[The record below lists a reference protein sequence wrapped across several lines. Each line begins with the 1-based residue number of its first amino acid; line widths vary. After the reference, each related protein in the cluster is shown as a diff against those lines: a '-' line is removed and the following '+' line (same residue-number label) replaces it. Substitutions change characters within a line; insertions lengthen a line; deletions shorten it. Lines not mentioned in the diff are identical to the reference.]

1 MSGNYLV
8 VFDAGTGGGRC
19 TVFDATGRQL
29 ISEYREWRYRQPKVA
44 PDARE
49 FSPDQFFALLADA
62 CRTALAKAEIAPAEV
77 AAVTATSQRE
87 GCVFLDAAGQPLY
100 AGPNMDWRAQEEA
113 NRLAES
119 AGEEIYRFSGHWP
132 HAMFPACRLLWFKKR
147 EPELFERIARVLMI
161 NDWVL
166 YELSGSQY
174 SEPSNAGETLLFD
187 ITRLTWHWDF
197 ISELGLKPTLL
208 CDVVP
213 PGTAVGQV
221 TSEAAAATGLLAGT
235 PVVVGGADTQ
245 MALAGSGVV
254 DDGGCAVSGTSTPL
268 QVATDK
274 PVLDPKHRLWS
285 GCHVFSNRWV
295 LEGNAKGT
303 GVIYRWFRDEFYGSD
318 VPFEQVN
325 EDLKLV
331 SPGSGGLLAFLGS
344 GVGLPPQMPF
354 PPSVV
359 YGWNASYEK
368 TGRVKAEL
376 GRSILEAIA
385 YAVAGNADIL
395 AQVLGKK
402 DPLIMCGGGT
412 RGGLLPAITASVLE
426 EPVSVNPVDEAT
438 SLGAAI
444 FAAAGAGL
452 YPDARQAAAQ
462 MVPAPITIDPDPKAS
477 AVYKEAKERWIKL
490 FMKLTQL

>member
-19 TVFDATGRQL
+19 TIFDATGRQL
-29 ISEYREWRYRQPKVA
+29 MSEYREWRYRQPQVA

-62 CRTALAKAEIAPAEV
+62 CQTALTKAGIEPSEV

-87 GCVFLDAAGQPLY
+87 GCVFLDASGEPLY
-100 AGPNMDWRAQEEA
+100 AGPNMDWRAQQEA
-113 NRLAES
+113 NQLVKE
-119 AGEEIYRFSGHWP
+119 AGPDIYQFSGHWP
-132 HAMFPACRLLWFKKR
+132 HAMFPACRLLWFKKQ
-147 EPELFERIARVLMI
+147 EPELFARIARVLMI

-187 ITRLTWHWDF
+187 INRLTWHWDF
-197 ISELGLKPTLL
+197 ITELGLNPTLL
-208 CDVVP
+208 CDVVS
-213 PGTAVGQV
+213 PGTVVGQV
-221 TSEAAAATGLLAGT
+221 TPQAATATGLLAGT

-245 MALAGSGVV
+245 MALAGSGVI

-268 QVATDK
+268 QVATK
-274 PVLDPKHRLWS
+274 EPVFDPQHRLWS
-285 GCHVFSNRWV
+285 GCHVFSGRWV

-303 GVIYRWFRDEFYGSD
+303 GVIYRWFRDEFYGPET
-318 VPFEQVN
+318 PFSKVN
-325 EDLKLV
+325 EEV
-331 SPGSGGLLAFLGS
+331 QQVPPGSGGLLAFLGS
-344 GVGLPPQMPF
+344 AVSLPPEKPF
-354 PPSVV
+354 PPSAV

-395 AQVLGKK
+395 AQVIGKEFS
-402 DPLIMCGGGT
+402 LVMCGGGT
-412 RGGLLPAITASVLE
+412 RGGLLPAITASVLGK
-426 EPVSVNPVDEAT
+426 PVAVNPVDEAT

-444 FAAAGAGL
+444 FAAAGVGL
-452 YPDARQAAAQ
+452 YPDPRQAAEK
-462 MVPAPITIDPDPKAS
+462 MVPAPNTVSPDPKAS
-477 AVYKEAKERWIKL
+477 AVYRETQKRWLKL
-490 FMKLTQL
+490 FMNLREL